1 MSLLMRQEECC
12 KHFPDKRVGTFIVP
26 ALFYLDGVLKGEVH
40 MHKCIQKVRSLLYPH
55 LVQGF
60 NMCALYIRSI
70 RGFFSF
76 TSVLLYFK
84 IHLLQANS
92 VASLIASEKSFQ
104 QLLTASAKMRCLFEG
119 VRITIVKA
127 VERCRV
133 RQRIA
138 ST

>member
-92 VASLIASEKSFQ
+92 VIRTEKLGSIRSQ
-104 QLLTASAKMRCLFEG
+104 HQPRCVVCLK
-119 VRITIVKA
+119 VS
-127 VERCRV
+127 RV
-133 RQRIA
+133 IGQ
-138 ST
+138 

>member
-1 MSLLMRQEECC
+1 VRGTPKWAKNPLIINSDI
-12 KHFPDKRVGTFIVP
+12 DKRKAESRISTFI
-26 ALFYLDGVLKGEVH
+26 
-40 MHKCIQKVRSLLYPH
+40 I
-55 LVQGF
+55 
-60 NMCALYIRSI
+60 I
-70 RGFFSF
+70 
-76 TSVLLYFK
+76 K